1 MFQPSMGLELK
12 ENHLFSFLLEPCYE
26 KKKLRIGTGF
36 TKGIS
41 TLLMATFPLT
51 INKMIIQLFRIGT
64 STLY

>member
-12 ENHLFSFLLEPCYE
+12 ENHLFSFLIEPCYE
-26 KKKLRIGTGF
+26 KKLRIGTGF